1 MFLKRGVA
9 NVWYATLSAS
19 YLQNDESEEW
29 RGAESLPPK
38 NTFLYVSVNHV
49 NQLSSLFRLVG

>member
-1 MFLKRGVA
+1 MFLKLGVA

-19 YLQNDESEEW
+19 YLQNDEREEW
-29 RGAESLPPK
+29 GDAESLPPK

-49 NQLSSLFRLVG
+49 NQLRSLIRLVG